1 MGVFSQVTIELRV
14 DPCCPFDD
22 QQIPQKLTPVA
33 LPPGVSAF
41 LEHLA
46 SGLEGLNQ
54 LQLGLSGRT
63 CGSEGLGSESLRVR
77 TTLLTVR
84 RVVVGIAWLILLC
97 GCAAEVG
104 QTDLTLHQRAVF
116 PDGTRYELGE
126 LGLSEVDNDR
136 AKGPPKIPGNEVTV
150 SVLVE
155 NAGTAIGASD
165 VAMSLAYH
173 GDRDQELVPPLVA
186 SRATVIATGAKG
198 TISKTFRVEDPTE
211 LFQTRYLR
219 VRVEL
224 PGYPAVT
231 FGGSNP

>member
-1 MGVFSQVTIELRV
+1 MR
-14 DPCCPFDD
+14 
-22 QQIPQKLTPVA
+22 IPPV
-33 LPPGVSAF
+33 G
-41 LEHLA
+41 
-46 SGLEGLNQ
+46 
-54 LQLGLSGRT
+54 
-63 CGSEGLGSESLRVR
+63 

-84 RVVVGIAWLILLC
+84 RVAVGIAGLILLC

-116 PDGTRYELGE
+116 PDGTRYELGDFK
-126 LGLSEVDNDR
+126 LSEVANNR
-136 AKGPPKIPGNEVTV
+136 AKGPPKTPGKEVTV

-155 NAGTAIGASD
+155 NAGEAIGASN

-173 GDRDQELVPPLVA
+173 GDRGQELVPPAVA
-186 SRATVIATGAKG
+186 SGASVIATGAKG
-198 TISKTFRVEDPTE
+198 TISKTFRVQDTTE

-231 FGGSNP
+231 FSGSNP

>member
-1 MGVFSQVTIELRV
+1 M
-14 DPCCPFDD
+14 CFDD

-41 LEHLA
+41 LEHPA
-46 SGLEGLNQ
+46 SGFEGLNH
-54 LQLGLSGRT
+54 LRLGLSGRT

-84 RVVVGIAWLILLC
+84 RVVVGIAWLILLS

-126 LGLSEVDNDR
+126 FGLSEVDNHR

-173 GDRDQELVPPLVA
+173 SDRGQELVPPLVA
-186 SRATVIATGAKG
+186 SGAAVIATGAKG